1 MVLTTYILQHDKPR
15 EGPHDPF
22 DFEGIVLLLGWV
34 FCLMIGLFRFQK
46 WGWQTANESW
56 LVTCAGL
63 VLFAWFVA
71 HEIASPHPLLDF
83 RLFRRPRFS
92 KSVAIKALA
101 DLNFFAVI
109 SLLVR
114 YMSVTRAYER
124 VTTGLVLL
132 PAVLTMTATLSL
144 CAWLGTRANR
154 KLRLTIGM
162 AGMTLATWM
171 LSGVDL
177 YTDMIWTGAVAAAWA
192 ASVGL
197 VASPLICI
205 SQDRMTP
212 EQITSSASIKNL
224 MLILPAFIGNGL
236 VGILVERRADSHFE
250 AMRQSLLPNRPPL
263 DDVRRGVVDY
273 YTLQGLGPADADRQA
288 SSLIGGFTRD
298 YATVLA
304 YQSAFQILALVLVVG
319 VLLSLSL
326 RYVPHHAPG
335 PRHG

>member
-1 MVLTTYILQHDKPR
+1 MRL
-15 EGPHDPF
+15 
-22 DFEGIVLLLGWV
+22 
-34 FCLMIGLFRFQK
+34 
-46 WGWQTANESW
+46 
-56 LVTCAGL
+56 AGH
-63 VLFAWFVA
+63 A
-71 HEIASPHPLLDF
+71 
-83 RLFRRPRFS
+83 
-92 KSVAIKALA
+92 
-101 DLNFFAVI
+101 
-109 SLLVR
+109 
-114 YMSVTRAYER
+114 
-124 VTTGLVLL
+124 
-132 PAVLTMTATLSL
+132 
-144 CAWLGTRANR
+144 ANR

-236 VGILVERRADSHFE
+236 VGILVKHRADSHFE

-263 DDVRRGVVDY
+263 DDVRRGVVNY